1 MENNLKI
8 FKKLDTDSLLF
19 THIVYQIY
27 QIIAFYSD
35 MLNVY
40 VHSTIFHSIQ
50 SCHDARGRYG
60 NFSVIEIELLNCSNE
75 GSQSK
80 KKSDENLITEKN
92 IINEHLKKIV
102 ETNQFIP
109 PYQYGEKKSDIVYPL
124 YFVDIS
130 RTVKNTTTF
139 TVLYIDSPL
148 AYQELQRIKQQEK
161 NQNKEVENNGN

>member
-35 MLNVY
+35 MLNVNVY
-40 VHSTIFHSIQ
+40 STIFQSIQ

-75 GSQSK
+75 NK
-80 KKSDENLITEKN
+80 EKSEDSLTLEKE
-92 IINEHLKKIV
+92 IINEHLEKSV
-102 ETNQFIP
+102 SNNQFIP
-109 PYQYGEKKSDIVYPL
+109 PYKYGEKKSDIVYPL

-130 RTVKNTTTF
+130 RTVKDTTIF
-139 TVLYIDSPL
+139 NILYIDSPL

>member
-1 MENNLKI
+1 MENNLKL

-35 MLNVY
+35 MLNVAVY
-40 VHSTIFHSIQ
+40 STIFQAIQ

-60 NFSVIEIELLNCSNE
+60 NFSVIEIELLTCPSRS
-75 GSQSK
+75 SQRP
-80 KKSDENLITEKN
+80 KKSGESFTSEKN
-92 IINEHLKKIV
+92 IINEHLEKIV
-102 ETNQFIP
+102 STNQFIQ
-109 PYQYGEKKSDIVYPL
+109 PYKFGEKKSDIVYPL

-130 RTVKNTTTF
+130 RTPRDTTIF
-139 TVLYIDSPL
+139 NVLFIDSPL